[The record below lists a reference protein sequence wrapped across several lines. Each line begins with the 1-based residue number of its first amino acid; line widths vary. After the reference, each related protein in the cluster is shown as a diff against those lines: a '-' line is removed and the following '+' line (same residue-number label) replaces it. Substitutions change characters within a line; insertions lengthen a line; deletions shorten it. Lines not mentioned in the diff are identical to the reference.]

1 MAPEQHRQQQ
11 EHAIGASDVLV
22 VRGVRVMLDARVA
35 VAFGTETKRVN
46 EAVARNRVKFDQRHA
61 FQLTEQEAQALRSQR
76 ATSTVGRGGARYRP
90 HVFTLKGVAR
100 LATVLDTPAAL
111 AATDL
116 VIDTFVMVQDAVRQ
130 GRRTVAVA
138 DPARYRRSA
147 SQRSAVRRLK
157 ARLAVAVGRLIDS
170 MASAAGSEALVAA
183 TVEVGAGAIA
193 SVRERLRTKG
203 LENAK
208 LEADAALVLAQAD
221 KLLAEARKIQA
232 EAEGLD
238 IENFEKRV
246 RAVRRVVELVRDLEP
261 ARMVD
266 LIDGF
271 NAAPLLIGGASV
283 NDDETP

>member
-1 MAPEQHRQQQ
+1 MAPEQQPDR
-11 EHAIGASDVLV
+11 AIGAADVLV
-22 VRGVRVMLDARVA
+22 VRGARVMLDARVA
-35 VAFGTETKRVN
+35 AAFGAETKRVN
-46 EAVARNRVKFDQRHA
+46 EAVARNPAKFDARHA

-76 ATSTVGRGGARYRP
+76 ATSIGGRGGARYRP

-130 GRRTVAVA
+130 GRRTVVVA

-147 SQRSAVRRLK
+147 SQRTAVRRLK
-157 ARLAVAVGRLIDS
+157 SRLVVAIGRLIDS
-170 MASAAGSEALVAA
+170 MATAARGEALVTA
-183 TVEVGAGAIA
+183 TVEVGASAVA
-193 SVRERLRTKG
+193 NVRERLRTKG

-208 LEADAALVLAQAD
+208 LEADAALVIAQAE
-221 KLLAEARKIQA
+221 KLLAEARKTQA
-232 EAEGLD
+232 ETEGLD

-246 RAVRRVVELVRDLEP
+246 RAVRRVADLVREIEP
-261 ARMVD
+261 AKMVD

-271 NAAPLLIGGASV
+271 DNEPLLIGGSTAQ
-283 NDDETP
+283 DDGEH